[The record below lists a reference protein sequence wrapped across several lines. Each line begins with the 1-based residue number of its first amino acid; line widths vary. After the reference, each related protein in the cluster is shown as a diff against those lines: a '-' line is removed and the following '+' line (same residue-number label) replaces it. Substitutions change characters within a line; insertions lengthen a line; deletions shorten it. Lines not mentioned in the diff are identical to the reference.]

1 MVVLETMDWKCC
13 VVCGGGGD
21 LKCPAASFQG
31 NGQEI
36 YASFLEAVKEFKD
49 LQCLPAEVK
58 FSDDEDTETFMTNKA
73 KWHKACHLKFAY
85 SKLQRMKNQR
95 SKKRELNN
103 EEGQRISKRLK
114 TGATSVQNCI
124 FCPEVGGKLHN
135 CSTMN
140 LDHELRRMAEE
151 LQDTSLLAKIGG
163 GDLIAIEAK
172 YHLKC
177 LSAYRNKYR
186 SSQRAKKD
194 STVDRFSSIVKAK
207 SFVELISHIEDGI
220 ENSQFIFKLSELH
233 TLYVNRLKSLQCGQ
247 QINKTRLKQHLL
259 THFSQR

>member
-1 MVVLETMDWKCC
+1 MHEIKIREIKLKNPCGDHVVVLETMDWKCC

-21 LKCPAASFQG
+21 LKCPAASF
-31 NGQEI
+31 
-36 YASFLEAVKEFKD
+36 
-49 LQCLPAEVK
+49 
-58 FSDDEDTETFMTNKA
+58 
-73 KWHKACHLKFAY
+73 
-85 SKLQRMKNQR
+85 R
-95 SKKRELNN
+95 
-103 EEGQRISKRLK
+103 QRILKRQK
-114 TGATSVQNCI
+114 TGATSVKNCI

-194 STVDRFSSIVKAK
+194 CTVDRFSSIVKAK
-207 SFVELISHIEDGI
+207 SFVELISHIEEGI
-220 ENSQFIFKLSELH
+220 ENGQFIFKLSELH

-259 THFSQR
+259 THFSQRCQEQSDGKATLLVFNEGLQQMLKDAANEQNYESDWDSALVMIVFWK